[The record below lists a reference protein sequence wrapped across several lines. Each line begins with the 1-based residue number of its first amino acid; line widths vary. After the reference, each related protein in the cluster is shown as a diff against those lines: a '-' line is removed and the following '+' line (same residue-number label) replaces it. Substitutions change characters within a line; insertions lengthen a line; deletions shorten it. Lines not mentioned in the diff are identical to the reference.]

1 MTMVMKPMYMGLLDV
16 FLFTSPRVWLSVR
29 CRAFDEEKR
38 IGSSLGSLCD
48 SEVPLAGLQY
58 VLCAA

>member
-16 FLFTSPRVWLSVR
+16 FLFISPRVWLSVR
-29 CRAFDEEKR
+29 RRAFDVEKR

-48 SEVPLAGLQY
+48 SKVRLAGLQY
-58 VLCAA
+58 VL